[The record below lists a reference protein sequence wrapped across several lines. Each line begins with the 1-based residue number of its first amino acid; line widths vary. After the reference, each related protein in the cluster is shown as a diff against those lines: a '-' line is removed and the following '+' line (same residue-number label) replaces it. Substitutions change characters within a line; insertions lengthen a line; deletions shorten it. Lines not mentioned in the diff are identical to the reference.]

1 MNKKLHL
8 IFALLPIASFL
19 SGCGNQEVFYNIE
32 WRNYDQTVLD
42 ISVVKVGE
50 TPEYH
55 GEIPTR
61 EKDAQYT
68 YTFDGWT
75 PSIVPASKDAIYV
88 AKYKETTNQYTVTW
102 KNFDG
107 TVLEVES
114 YDYGETPTYKGL
126 TPSREKS
133 AKYTY
138 SFCGWSPSV
147 TRVIDN
153 AIYYAEFDSF
163 VNQYTVT
170 WKNYDGTDLDIE
182 TYDYGSMPVYK
193 GNTPKKEKDAMHSYN
208 FTGWSPAIETVTKDV
223 IYFATFSSE
232 INKYK
237 IIWENYDG
245 NVIYEEMYDYGSIP
259 IYKNT
264 EPVKEHDENNYYIF
278 AGWNKNIEIVTCD
291 ATYIAV
297 YDTGHKVRWLNGDGS
312 LIYEEVLKDGTI
324 PSFNSDI
331 PDDLPT
337 IDGSTQRPFIGWS
350 PVITRVSQNIDYIA
364 QFGEKYGFEITN
376 GVLVSCSIR
385 IADNISIPSSVIS
398 IGNNA
403 FHKSEFVKSISIP
416 DSVTSIGDYAFSNCK
431 SLLSIDLPES
441 VTKIGTHAFE
451 YCESIEEIVIPDSVY
466 SIGLAP
472 FYMCTSLKKAD
483 ISKSLSSTTYCLF
496 TACPNI
502 EYIACPIIPDYARAA
517 DARSYMLGGLFAI
530 GESDK
535 NSYVSERITY
545 TESYWSGNQFIEGKK
560 TTMTFP
566 KSFKTFV
573 PKNKSHYIFNYT
585 TPLYRSWGCSSL
597 ENIVLDDV
605 TFCAIAIP
613 SPKNFYITKNTKMDL
628 LVNVGLQ
635 SSASVDNLYFCGT
648 SVDWGNTIEK
658 FKGWLYWKKLY
669 FINENKEEVHEC
681 DYLSGYDTKYYNY
694 KYCSSV
700 EKINISSDV
709 TCIGEG
715 AFNGCENLK
724 MIDIPIN
731 ITSIEKTAFY
741 GCSSLETVNMYD
753 SVQYIGSGAFYNCKL
768 KNVYIHISSI
778 ENYLLMS
785 GKENLNS
792 FAENVHLI
800 DSEGMEIEELTIPDG
815 VKEIKISEF
824 QNCKSLKSIVMS
836 DNVTTIPDYAFSGC
850 ESLKSIEMSDNVT
863 TIADYAFSG
872 CKSLD
877 SIELSSNIK
886 NIGNHA
892 FENCE
897 SLKNINV
904 PNCVSS
910 IGSFSFSNCSSL
922 LNFTIPYETDVIN
935 EKTFYNCVS
944 LTNVITHSGLKKIG
958 DKAFSKCYFLN
969 SIVIPESI
977 EEIGEYAFA
986 DCSSLLSI
994 TIPGAV
1000 KKIGEGAFSYCT
1012 QLSVAVMQEG
1022 VSEIAFRMFES
1033 CTSLKSVIIPE
1044 SVSVIGN
1051 SSFADCSSLLS
1062 IVIPKNARILSLA
1075 FSGCIS
1081 LCTVVISEG
1090 VTEIGS
1096 SAFYGCVSITSITIP
1111 ASVVTIY
1118 ERAFY
1123 NCASLSTVVVLG
1135 NTIFKKNFGIGVFS
1149 GCIDLSYVFYK
1160 GNDEGL
1166 ESLINNGV
1174 SAGIIYLYSEEVPTD
1189 EGNYWHYVNGEPSI
1203 W

>member
-19 SGCGNQEVFYNIE
+19 GGCGNQEVFYNIE

-42 ISVVKVGE
+42 TSVVKA
-50 TPEYH
+50 
-55 GEIPTR
+55 GEIPEYQGVTPIR
-61 EKDAQYT
+61 ENDAQYT
-68 YTFDGWT
+68 YTFDGWE
-75 PSIVPASKDAIYV
+75 PDIAPASKDTIYV

-102 KNFDG
+102 KNYDG
-107 TVLEVES
+107 TVLDVES
-114 YDYGETPTYKGL
+114 YNYGDLPSYKRQQPT
-126 TPSREKS
+126 REKD

-138 SFCGWSPSV
+138 SFYGWSPSV

-153 AIYYAEFDSF
+153 AIYYAEFESF

-170 WKNYDGTDLDIE
+170 WKNYDGADLDIE

-208 FTGWSPAIETVTKDV
+208 FIGWSPAIETVTKDV
-223 IYFATFSSE
+223 IYFATFNSE

-245 NVIYEEMYDYGSIP
+245 KVIYEEMYDYGSIP

-264 EPVKEHDENNYYIF
+264 KPIKEHDENNYYIF

-312 LIYEEVLKDGTI
+312 LIYEEVLKDGSI

-350 PVITRVSQNIDYIA
+350 PVISRVSQNIDYIA

-403 FHKSEFVKSISIP
+403 FQKSEFVKSISIP

-451 YCESIEEIVIPDSVY
+451 YCESVEEIVIPDSVR

-502 EYIACPIIPDYARAA
+502 EYIACPIVPDSARIA
-517 DARSYMLGGLFAI
+517 DARPYMLGGLFAI

-535 NSYVSERITY
+535 NSYVSETIIY
-545 TESYWSGNQFIEGKK
+545 TESYWSGHQFIEGKK

-573 PKNKSHYIFNYT
+573 PKNKSHYIFNST
-585 TPLYRSWGCSSL
+585 TPLYRSWECSTL

-613 SPKNFYITKNTKMDL
+613 NPKNFYITKNTKMDL

-635 SSASVDNLYFCGT
+635 SSASVNNLYFCGT
-648 SVDWGNTIEK
+648 SADWGNTIEK
-658 FKGWLYWKKLY
+658 YKGWLYWKNLY
-669 FINENKEEVHEC
+669 FIDENGEEVHEC
-681 DYLSGYDTKYYNY
+681 DYLNGYDTKYYKY

-709 TCIGEG
+709 TCIGDE
-715 AFNGCENLK
+715 AFNGCKNLK

-731 ITSIEKTAFY
+731 VTSIGKTAFY
-741 GCSSLETVNMYD
+741 DCSSLEAVNMYD

-824 QNCKSLKSIVMS
+824 QNCKSIKSIVMS
-836 DNVTTIPDYAFSGC
+836 DSVTI
-850 ESLKSIEMSDNVT
+850 
-863 TIADYAFSG
+863 IADYAFSG

-877 SIELSSNIK
+877 SIELSSNVK

-1022 VSEIAFRMFES
+1022 LSEIAFRMFES

-1075 FSGCIS
+1075 FSGCTS

-1123 NCASLSTVVVLG
+1123 NCSSLSTVVVLG
-1135 NTIFKKNFGIGVFS
+1135 NTIFKKIFGIGVFS
-1149 GCIDLSYVFYK
+1149 GCIVLSYVFYK